1 MFIIRRR
8 QNQYG
13 RTLSFVAGVAVGSRL
28 MYLFDPVSGKR
39 RRMWLRDKAVH
50 ARSFCSRALDKA
62 LRDLGNRAG
71 GFLAQAWASLRHQ
84 AVPDEVLGERVR
96 AKLGRVA
103 SHPNSIEVIASHG
116 RVTLT
121 GPILEREAE
130 RVVRQLYSVRGVR
143 YVENKLEVHKE
154 TGDVP
159 GLQGGR
165 GLRSPRP
172 ELMQE
177 KWAPATRII
186 AGSTGAAMLGIGVKR
201 GSVGMPLVLLG
212 GGVLLRSLSNMPVLR
227 AVGLAESPRG
237 IEFEKTIHIQAP
249 VERVYEL
256 WSKPENFPRIM
267 SHVKEVRKS
276 NNSYHWTVSGPA
288 GISVGWDAIVT
299 ENIPNRTIA
308 WKSVPGATIHN
319 AGIVRFDATPDGG
332 TRVHLRMS
340 YNPLGG
346 VVGHVLASIFDA
358 DPKHVLDD
366 DLVRMKSLFEQGK
379 TTAHEHTVT
388 REELSA

>member
-1 MFIIRRR
+1 MFTVRRR

-13 RTLSFVAGVAVGSRL
+13 RAISFVAGVAVGSRV

-50 ARSFCSRALDKA
+50 ARSVCSRALDKA

-154 TGDVP
+154 AGDVP
-159 GLQGGR
+159 GLQGGFR
-165 GLRSPRP
+165 VRNTLVGSGIAPNHDGKQPNGL
-172 ELMQE
+172 
-177 KWAPATRII
+177 
-186 AGSTGAAMLGIGVKR
+186 
-201 GSVGMPLVLLG
+201 
-212 GGVLLRSLSNMPVLR
+212 N
-227 AVGLAESPRG
+227 
-237 IEFEKTIHIQAP
+237 
-249 VERVYEL
+249 L
-256 WSKPENFPRIM
+256 W
-267 SHVKEVRKS
+267 
-276 NNSYHWTVSGPA
+276 TQ
-288 GISVGWDAIVT
+288 
-299 ENIPNRTIA
+299 
-308 WKSVPGATIHN
+308 
-319 AGIVRFDATPDGG
+319 
-332 TRVHLRMS
+332 
-340 YNPLGG
+340 
-346 VVGHVLASIFDA
+346 
-358 DPKHVLDD
+358 
-366 DLVRMKSLFEQGK
+366 KSLA
-379 TTAHEHTVT
+379 T
-388 REELSA
+388 S